1 MPSLSWTWLCSLL
14 FAFAM
19 CTSLW
24 LTWTTSINRTMACM
38 VGVLWLVHHSDPHVH
53 NTPTSSTRRRQSYTW
68 AWWSVL
74 RTNGKDDARVQPAS
88 DAQWVYEHT
97 TFNPK
102 SSISRPVF
110 GAGGAKYQ
118 PPDVYDRLDKRLEIM
133 QIMCKYGAHRA
144 LRYGDGNYEITE
156 VQKHLTEVP
165 EAAAKEVER
174 VQREEPKFSKE
185 DGKLG
190 KPGTCREMSPE
201 LKHCASMISKED
213 PQKLEAA
220 SPECLSPLL
229 DAIATIEVDLGIN
242 SADQSTNIDPPK
254 SDYRLPGHWTHESKR
269 QGTHTSEWIGCYVSK
284 VIGSY
289 QTTVVDTPDE
299 QTVLTDLAP
308 YDIMAAGGAR

>member
-1 MPSLSWTWLCSLL
+1 
-14 FAFAM
+14 
-19 CTSLW
+19 
-24 LTWTTSINRTMACM
+24 
-38 VGVLWLVHHSDPHVH
+38 
-53 NTPTSSTRRRQSYTW
+53 
-68 AWWSVL
+68 
-74 RTNGKDDARVQPAS
+74 
-88 DAQWVYEHT
+88 
-97 TFNPK
+97 
-102 SSISRPVF
+102 
-110 GAGGAKYQ
+110 
-118 PPDVYDRLDKRLEIM
+118 M

-269 QGTHTSEWIGCYVSK
+269 QGVTIL
-284 VIGSY
+284 VIAPPFLRLIIDVTESGGIWGAILSIY
-289 QTTVVDTPDE
+289 S
-299 QTVLTDLAP
+299 VLLLFMYT
-308 YDIMAAGGAR
+308 